1 MNKQELIEELEC
13 LEVSTDSV
21 DYLKG
26 ADYANE
32 RAINLAKQLDEP
44 IKVVV
49 PKFVAEWL
57 DKHKYSTDIIDLF
70 LSVEYATDSDGFVAE
85 KWDYSGKFY
94 DWLSNS
100 ADIQFT
106 LCDAMRYG
114 YEVEKEQLYWAV
126 RGVTDYF
133 RCDEKII
140 VFKKEEEALEVAN
153 LIGINTEV
161 KKMDSIDC
169 SECISI
175 EELRNENEEPLFYVA
190 LPKIGDTEFCYLW
203 TDTDGAVYTQGNK
216 GLCIGRL
223 KHTEQEI
230 KAIDERYWPFA
241 VKVDG
246 E

>member
-13 LEVSTDSV
+13 IEVSTDSL

-70 LSVEYATDSDGFVAE
+70 LSVEYATDSDGFISE
-85 KWDYSGKFY
+85 KWDYSGEFY
-94 DWLSNS
+94 DWLSDN
-100 ADIQFT
+100 ADTLFT
-106 LCDAMRYG
+106 LCDAIRYG
-114 YEVEKEQLYWAV
+114 YEVEKEQLYYV
-126 RGVTDYF
+126 KLPEIGYMRFGKKYFYSTD
-133 RCDEKII
+133 
-140 VFKKEEEALEVAN
+140 KEDAKRY
-153 LIGINTEV
+153 TE
-161 KKMDSIDC
+161 
-169 SECISI
+169 
-175 EELRNENEEPLFYVA
+175 N
-190 LPKIGDTEFCYLW
+190 
-203 TDTDGAVYTQGNK
+203 Q
-216 GLCIGRL
+216 
-223 KHTEQEI
+223 I
-230 KAIDERYWPFA
+230 KSIDERYWPFA